1 MVIYYTD
8 NTLQRNSNFIQQSL
22 PLLCSRAYLQ
32 GLPLEWMEAGQVQN
46 MKRTVIPFMDK
57 DRLRAFLKAL

>member
-1 MVIYYTD
+1 
-8 NTLQRNSNFIQQSL
+8 
-22 PLLCSRAYLQ
+22 
-32 GLPLEWMEAGQVQN
+32 MEAGQVQN